1 MLRHPSQSGSDLLP
15 LRGPGQAAFGSVGQH
30 GALVPD
36 SDPDTGLVCL
46 QDKATL
52 DMEVQEEGYL
62 AKILLPEG
70 AKDVPVGQV
79 GCLPS
84 PDC

>member
-1 MLRHPSQSGSDLLP
+1 MAKGPGPGRPSLTP
-15 LRGPGQAAFGSVGQH
+15 LRFAPVI
-30 GALVPD
+30 
-36 SDPDTGLVCL
+36 C

-62 AKILLPEG
+62 AKILMPEG

-79 GCLPS
+79 GKHPADI
-84 PDC
+84 PW